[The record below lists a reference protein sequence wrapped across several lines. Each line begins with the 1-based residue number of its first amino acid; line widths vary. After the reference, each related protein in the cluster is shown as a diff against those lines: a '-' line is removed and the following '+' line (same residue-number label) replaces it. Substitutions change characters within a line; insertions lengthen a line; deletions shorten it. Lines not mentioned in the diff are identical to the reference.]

1 MRVWG
6 ATGRSR
12 VALVALVAGF
22 TLAACTSTPSGESPS
37 PGGAPGGSQQS
48 GAPAPEPKPA
58 VMTLTPAQGA
68 ANVAPG
74 EPVTVAVADGKV
86 GEVKLTGADG
96 KVVAGKPKEDGSGW
110 ESAEPLGYG
119 KSYTVTAAATGTDG
133 KPVTATSTF
142 STAKPGRQ
150 IGVSINLVEGET
162 VGVGLPLIFTFT
174 GNVPDKAATEKALK
188 IVTEPVTEGAFHWF
202 GEKTVMWRP
211 KEYFKA
217 GTKISVNAAIYGKN
231 LGNNTFG
238 REDKPAKVVVGDKLV
253 ATADG
258 GTHQMKVVVNDQEV
272 KQMPISMGKPSSST
286 PAGTYT
292 VMSEHTGY
300 TMDSSTYGVPTDS
313 KAGYRTFV
321 KYAVRMSNSGI
332 FYHSAPWS
340 VGSQGKRNVSHGCIN
355 LSTEN
360 AKWLMDTSKKG
371 DIITVANSGPQVLE
385 PTDGWSVWQ
394 MSWDDWKTGGD
405 RN

>member
-1 MRVWG
+1 
-6 ATGRSR
+6 
-12 VALVALVAGF
+12 
-22 TLAACTSTPSGESPS
+22 
-37 PGGAPGGSQQS
+37 
-48 GAPAPEPKPA
+48 
-58 VMTLTPAQGA
+58 MTLTPAQGA

-119 KSYTVTAAATGTDG
+119 KTYTVTAAATGTDG
-133 KPVTATSTF
+133 KPVTSTSTF

-174 GNVPDKAATEKALK
+174 GNVPDKAATEKMLK
-188 IVTEPVTEGAFHWF
+188 IVTEPQAEGAFHWF

-211 KEYFKA
+211 KEYFKP

-360 AKWLMDTSKKG
+360 AKRLMDTSKKG
-371 DIITVANSGPQVLE
+371 DIITVTNSGPQVLE

>member
-1 MRVWG
+1 
-6 ATGRSR
+6 
-12 VALVALVAGF
+12 
-22 TLAACTSTPSGESPS
+22 LAACSDSPSDDPAS
-37 PGGAPGGSQQS
+37 PGGAPGG
-48 GAPAPEPKPA
+48 APSNSASPAPKPA
-58 VMTLTPAQGA
+58 ALTLTPAQGA

-74 EPVTVAVADGKV
+74 EPVTVAVAEGKV

-96 KVVAGKPKEDGSGW
+96 KVVAGKANVDGSGW
-110 ESAEPLGYG
+110 ASSEPLGYG
-119 KSYTVTAAATGTDG
+119 KSYTLTAAATGADG
-133 KPVTATSTF
+133 KPVTSTSTF
-142 STAKPGRQ
+142 TTAKPARQ

-174 GNVPDKAATEKALK
+174 GKVPDKAAAEKALK
-188 IVTEPVTEGAFHWF
+188 VVTEPQTEGAFHWF
-202 GEKTVMWRP
+202 GDRSVTWRP
-211 KEYFKA
+211 REYWKP

-231 LGNNTFG
+231 LGNDTYG
-238 REDKPAKVVVGDKLV
+238 REDKPANAVVGDKLV

-258 GTHQMKVVVNDQEV
+258 ESHQMKVVVNDHEV
-272 KQMPISMGKPSSST
+272 KSIPISMGKPSSST

-292 VMSEHTGY
+292 VMSEHVGY
-300 TMDSSTYGVPTDS
+300 TMDSSTYGVPADS
-313 KAGYRTFV
+313 SDGYRTFV

-340 VGSQGKRNVSHGCIN
+340 VGSQGRRNVSHGCIN

-371 DIITVANSGPQVLE
+371 DIINVANSGPQTLE

-394 MSWDDWKTGGD
+394 MSWDDWKSGGD